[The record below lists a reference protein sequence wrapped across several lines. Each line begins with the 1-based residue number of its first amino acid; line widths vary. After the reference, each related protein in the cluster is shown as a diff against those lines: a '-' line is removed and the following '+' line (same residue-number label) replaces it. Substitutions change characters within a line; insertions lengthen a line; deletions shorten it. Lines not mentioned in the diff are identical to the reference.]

1 MSQRKP
7 VTDWAKDF
15 DHLDPQWVENPW
27 PIWRQLRGACPIAHT
42 NRFQGV
48 YFPSRFADVRA
59 IAYDTEHFSSRR
71 LMVRE
76 VQPPLT
82 EAPPITSDPP
92 RHRAQRM
99 VLLPPFA
106 PAAVGRLEPRI
117 RNFCRRLVERLH
129 GKRSCDGA
137 MEYAQEIP
145 AHVTAFLL
153 GVAESDGSRFRQWIR
168 DSLEGGITDPAKSE
182 RVIAEV
188 SAYLDSEIAAHRASP
203 RDDMISYLLDARI
216 NGEPLSDDHIN
227 GTLRLLLFAGIDT
240 TWSAI
245 GVALWHLATH
255 EADRHRLAADPE
267 LIPTAVEEFLRAY
280 APVTIAREVVTETTI
295 DGCHFKVGEMVM
307 LPFGAANRDPA
318 VFSQPDDVLID
329 RADNRHAAFGLGVH
343 RCIGSHLARLEI
355 TIALQEWLH
364 AIPQFSLAPNATV
377 TWSAGTVRG
386 PRTLPLTLGLAQPDP
401 PRQHEAHD
409 AAWQK

>member
-1 MSQRKP
+1 MSQRQP
-7 VTDWAKDF
+7 VTDWATDF
-15 DHLDPQWVENPW
+15 DHLDPRWVENPY
-27 PIWRQLRGACPIAHT
+27 PIWQQLRGACPIAHT

-48 YFPSRFADVRA
+48 YFPSRLADVRA

-71 LMVRE
+71 LMVCE
-76 VQPPLT
+76 VHPPLT

-99 VLLPPFA
+99 VLMPPFA

-117 RNFCRRLVERLH
+117 RAFCRQRLERLR
-129 GKRSCDGA
+129 GKPSCDGA
-137 MEYAQEIP
+137 AEYAQEIP

-168 DSLEGGITDPAKSE
+168 DFLEGGITDHGECE
-182 RVIAEV
+182 RVDGEV
-188 SAYLDSEIAAHRASP
+188 SAYFEEEIAARRESP
-203 RDDMISYLLDARI
+203 RDDMISYLLETRTD
-216 NGEPLSDDHIN
+216 GEPLSSDHIN
-227 GTLRLLLFAGIDT
+227 GMLRLLLFAGIDT

-255 EADRHRLAADPE
+255 DADRRRLVADPE
-267 LIPTAVEEFLRAY
+267 LIPAAVEEFLRAY
-280 APVTIAREVVTETTI
+280 APVTIAREVVKETTI
-295 DGCHFKVGEMVM
+295 EGCHFKVGEMVM

-318 VFSQPDDVLID
+318 VFPQPDQVQID
-329 RADNRHAAFGLGVH
+329 RANNRHVAFGLGVH

-364 AIPQFSLAPNATV
+364 AIPEFSLAPNATV

-386 PRTLPLTLGLAQPDP
+386 PLTLPLTLGFAQADT
-401 PRQHEAHD
+401 
-409 AAWQK
+409 AASARGA